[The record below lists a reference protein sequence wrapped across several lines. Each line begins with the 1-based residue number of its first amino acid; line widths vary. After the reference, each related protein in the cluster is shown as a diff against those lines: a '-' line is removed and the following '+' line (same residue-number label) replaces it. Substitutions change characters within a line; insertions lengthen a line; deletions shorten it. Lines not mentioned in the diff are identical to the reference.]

1 MTRFQKC
8 LQVILKHEG
17 GFVNHPKDPGGITNL
32 GVTKRVWEAWV
43 KRPVTEDE
51 MRRLTP
57 AVVAPLYEWN
67 YWRASGADRLPPG
80 IDLSVFDFAV
90 NAGPRRAI
98 RTLQECVGSTPDG
111 LFGPA
116 TLKASVQA
124 DAPSVIREYAV
135 RRLSFYRTLPTF
147 STFGRGW
154 SRRVG
159 EVEATS
165 LEQVND
171 RRNQHTPTPRED
183 RREARQSHNENG
195 FTYGEGRGA
204 G

>member
-32 GVTKRVWEAWV
+32 GVTKKTWEAWV
-43 KRPVTEDE
+43 RRPVTEEE
-51 MRRLTP
+51 MRRLTQ
-57 AVVAPLYEWN
+57 ADVSPLYEQR
-67 YWRASGADRLPPG
+67 YWIASGADRLPPG
-80 IDLSVFDFAV
+80 VDLSVFDFAV
-90 NAGPRRAI
+90 NAGPKRAI

-165 LEQVND
+165 LEQVNV
-171 RRNQHTPTPRED
+171 RPQQHDAPPRED
-183 RREARQSHNENG
+183 RRQARQPNHQDFNPLNEG
-195 FTYGEGRGA
+195 GGA